1 MRLLKYIVEIEKIQ
15 INVQVISVVLHI
27 DIRLTQ

>member
-1 MRLLKYIVEIEKIQ
+1 MRFLKYIVEIKKIQ
-15 INVQVISVVLHI
+15 INVQVLSVVLHI

>member
-15 INVQVISVVLHI
+15 INVQVISVVSHI

>member
-1 MRLLKYIVEIEKIQ
+1 MRLLKYIVEIKKIQ

>member
-1 MRLLKYIVEIEKIQ
+1 MRFLKYIVEIKKIQ
-15 INVQVISVVLHI
+15 INVHVISVVLHI

>member
-1 MRLLKYIVEIEKIQ
+1 MRFLKYIVEIKKIQ
-15 INVQVISVVLHI
+15 INVQVISVVLRI

>member
-1 MRLLKYIVEIEKIQ
+1 MRFLKYIVEIKKIQ